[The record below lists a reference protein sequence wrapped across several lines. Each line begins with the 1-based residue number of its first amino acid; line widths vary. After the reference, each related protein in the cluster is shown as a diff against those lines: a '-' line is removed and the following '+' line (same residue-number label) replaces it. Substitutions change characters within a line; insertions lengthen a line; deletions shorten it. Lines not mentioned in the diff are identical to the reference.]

1 MEICI
6 DTSTRYA
13 SVAISEEG
21 HVLCEIAWKSIRN
34 HSKEL
39 LPNLNFLLNKNAITV
54 DQIESVI
61 VTRGPGA
68 FSALRVGMS
77 TAKAFAAGNDIPVV
91 GVHTMRVEIYPYTEL
106 ATKITALLPAGRGR
120 VYVGCYEDEE
130 LVEPGYYVSN
140 VDDFV
145 GDLKEDNIYCGES
158 ANLLSSQLPS
168 DSNVV
173 VMSSAPPTRRPSAL
187 AAIGYSELKL
197 HKKMD
202 QMPDLLPIYV
212 SSAQINSAKRIST
225 KKSKE

>member
-21 HVLCEIAWKSIRN
+21 HVLCELAWRSNRN

-39 LPNLNFLLNKNAITV
+39 LPNLNFLLKKSDITMV
-54 DQIESVI
+54 QIEAVI
-61 VTRGPGA
+61 VTKGPGA

-77 TAKAFAAGNDIPVV
+77 TAKAFAAGHNIPVV
-91 GVHTMRVEIYPYTEL
+91 GVHSMRVEIDPYTDF
-106 ATKITALLPAGRGR
+106 ATNIIALLPAGRGR
-120 VYVGCYEDEE
+120 VYVGCYEKEE
-130 LVEPGYYVSN
+130 LVEPGYYVSD
-140 VDDFV
+140 VSDFLN
-145 GDLKEDNIYCGES
+145 GLKEDRIYCGES
-158 ANLLSSQLPS
+158 AALLASQLPP
-168 DSNVV
+168 DSNAV

-187 AAIGYSELKL
+187 ASIGYSELKL

-212 SSAQINSAKRIST
+212 SSAQINSAKRISASE
-225 KKSKE
+225 K

>member
-13 SVAISEEG
+13 NVAISEEG
-21 HVLCEIAWKSIRN
+21 NVLCEIAWRSNRN

-54 DQIESVI
+54 DQIEAVI
-61 VTRGPGA
+61 VAKGPGA

-91 GVHTMRVEIYPYTEL
+91 GVHTMRVEIDPYMEL
-106 ATKITALLPAGRGR
+106 ATNIVALLPAGRGR
-120 VYVGCYEDEE
+120 VYVGCYENEE

-140 VDDFV
+140 VNDFV
-145 GDLKEDNIYCGES
+145 GELKEDHIYCGES
-158 ANLLSSQLPS
+158 ANLLASQLPS
-168 DSNVV
+168 DSNIV

-212 SSAQINSAKRIST
+212 SSAQINSAKHISA